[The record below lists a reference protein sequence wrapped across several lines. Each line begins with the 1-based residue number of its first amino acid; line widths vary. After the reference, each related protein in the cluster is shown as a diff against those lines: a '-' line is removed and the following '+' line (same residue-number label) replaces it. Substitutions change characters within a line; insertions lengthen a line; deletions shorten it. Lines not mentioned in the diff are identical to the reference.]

1 MKIVKKVFVAASL
14 ASLLIC
20 NPINAA
26 TKEDI
31 NSLIK
36 ETQKTEI
43 LNVSH
48 QGVIRKSLIDLK
60 RVGDKEKNIFFG
72 INYWN
77 FEDNQMI
84 QDVLVILDYVTYDGN
99 KLDIKHLVIKDGYG
113 NPDGKPDAIE
123 ESRVFET
130 ESLWEYNDE
139 NGIKK
144 QVKMREVDNFF
155 SNVTYSKEWDEKEKE
170 RIGKI
175 YDKGIEIFK
184 LKIKKT
190 LTDGEKTQY
199 QDLRSEIEELV
210 LDSEHLK
217 KSKEDL
223 MYPNKL

>member
-1 MKIVKKVFVAASL
+1 MKTLKKVLVAASL
-14 ASLLIC
+14 ASLLIG

-43 LNVSH
+43 LNISH
-48 QGVIRKSLIDLK
+48 QGVIRKSLVDMK
-60 RVGDKEKNIFFG
+60 RVGDNEKNIFFG

-84 QDVLVILDYVTYDGN
+84 QDVLVILDYVKYDGN
-99 KLDIKHLVIKDGYG
+99 KLDIKHLAIKDGYG

-123 ESRVFET
+123 ESRVFEI
-130 ESLWEYNDE
+130 EHIFDYEDE

-144 QVKMREVDNFF
+144 RVKMREVESFS

-210 LDSEHLK
+210 LDSKLLQ
-217 KSKEDL
+217 KSKQEL